1 MASEASQTMSLKIL
15 VEKEKNRIVFVE
27 ANKDFADVLFSFL
40 TIPIGTIFGLTR
52 EHFLEGEIGCL
63 NDLYESLEKLDEDFL
78 SSEQKGILLHPRCA
92 TDIYC
97 RNLKVNLAECNE
109 SKYYVCKD
117 AIERCDFVSYY
128 QNYSCPCGK
137 ALQYEVNLLNP
148 VPHGGSGFIKPA
160 VRFMITDDFQVLPM
174 STMAGL
180 SLLGNF
186 GAFDGSKT
194 EERMLNVGKDEVLK
208 LLKCSLASRTPFSD
222 SILEPPF
229 SKTKPMI
236 NYGQCGPRM
245 INLSQRDADTR
256 NKDEKI
262 NLKLIINRSNN
273 RVLYAEVEENF
284 VYLLCSFLS
293 IPIGY
298 VIKEFPYLS
307 FKGNLENLRKSVQ
320 DLDVSKFFKSEEMK
334 AILLDPKLAPG
345 TSYDKKLIGIEEAVN
360 LPFSTLYSLFEFE
373 SSDLSSESPLRE
385 VKIGGALV
393 KGPSM
398 FMVTDSLSIAPL
410 SPISGI
416 SLINRLKVPLSDI
429 KELEV
434 NMGEEE
440 TLRLLV
446 ALLVSRSALTDAF
459 VLKETKQ
466 ET

>member
-1 MASEASQTMSLKIL
+1 MASKASQTMSLKIL

-27 ANKDFADVLFSFL
+27 ANKDFVDVLFSFL
-40 TIPIGTIFGLTR
+40 TIPIGTIFRLTR
-52 EHFLEGEIGCL
+52 EHSLEGEIGCL
-63 NDLYESLEKLDEDFL
+63 NNLYESLEKLDEDFL
-78 SSEQKGILLHPRCA
+78 SSEQKGIILHPRCA

-97 RNLKVNLAECNE
+97 RNLKVNLAECNK
-109 SKYYVCKD
+109 SKYYACSD
-117 AIERCDFVSYY
+117 AVKRCSIVSYY
-128 QNYSCPCGK
+128 QNDSCRCGK
-137 ALQYEVNLLNP
+137 ALHYEVNLLNP
-148 VPHGGSGFIKPA
+148 VSQGGIGFIKPA
-160 VRFMITDDFQVLPM
+160 AQFMITDDFQVLPM
-174 STMAGL
+174 STMASL

-186 GAFDGSKT
+186 GALDGIKT

-229 SKTKPMI
+229 SKTKPVI
-236 NYGQCGPRM
+236 NYGQYGPRM
-245 INLSQRDADTR
+245 MNLSQRDVDSG

-262 NLKLIINRSNN
+262 NLKLIITRSNN
-273 RVLYAEVEENF
+273 RVLYAEVDENF

-298 VIKEFPYLS
+298 IIKEFPYFS
-307 FKGNLENLRKSVQ
+307 FKGNLGNLRKSAQ
-320 DLDVSKFFKSEEMK
+320 DLDVNKFFKSEEMK

-360 LPFSTLYSLFEFE
+360 LSFSTLFTLFEITV
-373 SSDLSSESPLRE
+373 SGLSSKSPPGE
-385 VKIGGALV
+385 VKIGGRLV

-416 SLINRLKVPLSDI
+416 SLINRLNLPLSDI
-429 KELEV
+429 QELEV

-446 ALLVSRSALTDAF
+446 ASLVSRSALTDAF

>member
-1 MASEASQTMSLKIL
+1 MSLKIL

-27 ANKDFADVLFSFL
+27 ANKDFVDVLFSFL

-63 NDLYESLEKLDEDFL
+63 NDLYESLEKFDEDFL
-78 SSEQKGILLHPRCA
+78 SSEHKGIILRPRCA

-97 RNLKVNLAECNE
+97 RNLKVDLVDCNKSVYYECF
-109 SKYYVCKD
+109 SCKM
-117 AIERCDFVSYY
+117 VSYY
-128 QNYSCPCGK
+128 QNDPCRCGK
-137 ALQYEVNLLNP
+137 ALDYQLHL
-148 VPHGGSGFIKPA
+148 
-160 VRFMITDDFQVLPM
+160 
-174 STMAGL
+174 
-180 SLLGNF
+180 
-186 GAFDGSKT
+186 
-194 EERMLNVGKDEVLK
+194 VLK

-236 NYGQCGPRM
+236 NYGQYEPRM
-245 INLSQRDADTR
+245 MNLSQRDVDTR

-262 NLKLIINRSNN
+262 NLKLFINRSNN
-273 RVLYAEVEENF
+273 RALYAEVEENF
-284 VYLLCSFLS
+284 VNLLCSFLS

-298 VIKEFPYLS
+298 IIKECPYLS
-307 FKGNLENLRKSVQ
+307 KGCLGNLRKSVQ
-320 DLDVSKFFKSEEMK
+320 DLDVNKFFKSEEMK

-345 TSYDKKLIGIEEAVN
+345 TPYDNKLIGTVN
-360 LPFSTLYSLFEFE
+360 VSWSTLSSLFQTIRTGF
-373 SSDLSSESPLRE
+373 SSKSPLRE
-385 VKIGGALV
+385 VKIGGGLV

-398 FMVTDSLSIAPL
+398 FLVTDSLSIAPL

-416 SLINRLKVPLSDI
+416 SLINRLKVPVSDI
-429 KELEV
+429 QEL
-434 NMGEEE
+434 E

-446 ALLVSRSALTDAF
+446 ASLVSRSALTDAF

>member
-1 MASEASQTMSLKIL
+1 MESEASQTMSLKIL

-27 ANKDFADVLFSFL
+27 ANNDFVDVLFSFL
-40 TIPIGTIFGLTR
+40 TIPIGTIVRLTR
-52 EHFLEGEIGCL
+52 EHSLEGEIGCL
-63 NDLYESLEKLDEDFL
+63 NNLYETLEKFDEGFL
-78 SSEQKGILLHPRCA
+78 SSEHKGILLHPRCA
-92 TDIYC
+92 TDVYC
-97 RNLKVNLAECNE
+97 RDLKVDLVECNK
-109 SKYYVCKD
+109 SKYYVC
-117 AIERCDFVSYY
+117 ASCGMVSYY
-128 QNYSCPCGK
+128 QTDSCRCGK
-137 ALQYEVNLLNP
+137 ALSIELNLLDR
-148 VPHGGSGFIKPA
+148 VTQDGSGLIKPT

-174 STMAGL
+174 STAAGL

-194 EERMLNVGKDEVLK
+194 EERMLNIGKDEVLK

-236 NYGQCGPRM
+236 NYGQYEPRM
-245 INLSQRDADTR
+245 MNLSQRDVDTR

-262 NLKLIINRSNN
+262 NLKLFINRLNN

-284 VYLLCSFLS
+284 VNLLCSFLS

-298 VIKEFPYLS
+298 IFKECPYLS
-307 FKGNLENLRKSVQ
+307 FKGCLGNLRKSVQ
-320 DLDVSKFFKSEEMK
+320 DLDVNKFFKSEEMK

-345 TSYDKKLIGIEEAVN
+345 TSYDNKLIGIEEVVN
-360 LPFSTLYSLFEFE
+360 LSYKTLIPQFRITATH
-373 SSDLSSESPLRE
+373 LSSESRLRE
-385 VKIGGALV
+385 LKIGVGLV

-398 FMVTDSLSIAPL
+398 FLVTDSLSIAPL

-416 SLINRLKVPLSDI
+416 SLINRLKVPHSDI
-429 KELEV
+429 QELEV
-434 NMGEEE
+434 NMDEEE

-446 ALLVSRSALTDAF
+446 ASLVSRSALTDAF
-459 VLKETKQ
+459 VRKETKQ

>member
-1 MASEASQTMSLKIL
+1 MSLKIL

-27 ANKDFADVLFSFL
+27 ANKDFVDVLFSFL

-52 EHFLEGEIGCL
+52 EHSLEGEIGCL
-63 NDLYESLEKLDEDFL
+63 NNLYDSLEKLDEDFL
-78 SSEQKGILLHPRCA
+78 SSEQKGMLLHLRCA
-92 TDIYC
+92 SDIYC
-97 RNLKVNLAECNE
+97 RNLKVNLVECNK
-109 SKYYVCKD
+109 SKYYGCSSFWT
-117 AIERCDFVSYY
+117 CSFVSYN
-128 QNYSCPCGK
+128 QNVSCRCGK
-137 ALQYEVNLLNP
+137 ALRHEVNLLNP
-148 VPHGGSGFIKPA
+148 VSHGGSGFIKPA
-160 VRFMITDDFQVLPM
+160 VQFVITDDFQVLPM

-180 SLLGNF
+180 SQLGNF

-194 EERMLNVGKDEVLK
+194 EVRMLNVGKDEVLK
-208 LLKCSLASRTPFSD
+208 LLKCSLASMSPFSD

-236 NYGQCGPRM
+236 NYGQCGRRM
-245 INLSQRDADTR
+245 MNLSQRDADTG

-262 NLKLIINRSNN
+262 NLKLIINRLNN

-284 VYLLCSFLS
+284 VHLLCSFLS

-298 VIKEFPYLS
+298 IIKEFPYLS
-307 FKGNLENLRKSVQ
+307 FNGNLGNLRKSVQ
-320 DLDVSKFFKSEEMK
+320 DLDVNKFFKSSEMK

-360 LPFSTLYSLFEFE
+360 PSYSTLSSLFKITY
-373 SSDLSSESPLRE
+373 SALSSESPLQE
-385 VKIGGALV
+385 VKIGGELV
-393 KGPSM
+393 KGPVM

-410 SPISGI
+410 SLISCI
-416 SLINRLKVPLSDI
+416 SLINRLKVPSSDI
-429 KELEV
+429 QELEV

-446 ALLVSRSALTDAF
+446 ASLVSRSALTDAF
-459 VLKETKQ
+459 VRKETKQ